1 MEPLENSFKYND
13 NKFDNLLKIVANQ
26 IMIFLKNKNVYSLV
40 ININENYF
48 KDPELY
54 SEFIFDLVH

>member
-1 MEPLENSFKYND
+1 MAQSNLEEEKEEEENKSFETNGAIEEK
-13 NKFDNLLKIVANQ
+13 
-26 IMIFLKNKNVYSLV
+26 
-40 ININENYF
+40 NINENYF